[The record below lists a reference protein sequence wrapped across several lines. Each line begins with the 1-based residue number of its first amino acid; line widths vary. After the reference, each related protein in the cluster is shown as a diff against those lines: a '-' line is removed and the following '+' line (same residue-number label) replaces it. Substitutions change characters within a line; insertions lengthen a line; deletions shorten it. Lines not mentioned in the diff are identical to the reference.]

1 MTDATI
7 NLLKETYTKNDFGVD
22 SATTTSRTVFCSTKS
37 VSRADFYKA
46 GQIGLA
52 LDFVFVTDPVNYEGE
67 TILEYEGV
75 RYDITRVY
83 QSSLN
88 TLEIYA
94 GHKVGVTSPILEVN
108 NGLNEGDKQD
118 TN

>member
-7 NLLKETYTKNDFGVD
+7 NLLKEIYTRNDFGVD
-22 SATTTSRTVFCSTKS
+22 SATVTSRTVFCSTKS
-37 VSRADFYKA
+37 VSRADFYRA

-52 LDFVFVTDPVNYEGE
+52 LDFVFVTDPINYEGE

-75 RYDITRVY
+75 KYDITRVY
-83 QSSLN
+83 KASQN

-94 GHKVGVTSPILEVN
+94 GHKVGVTSPVLEVT
-108 NGLNEGDKQD
+108 NGLNEGNQ
-118 TN
+118 